1 MDDYC
6 TPRQRVLST
15 ENDHSPSFE
24 ASFEDSPMTRT
35 PITPRSFIKKIN
47 YDTVEIGKE
56 YRIVSKTSVESDS
69 DADSCLTNYDLKQL
83 FQVTQIILER
93 EEDILK
99 SNVYDLNPSRIE
111 AEPSLDSTLLQEEN
125 HALESKNLDNE
136 ITTAVDKLAYGHVSC
151 EEWKMLTPLS
161 NVSKKI
167 KHEADS
173 SFEVYSKDVEKYS
186 RNTHGPSDDRD
197 ENIFYKLMDTL
208 CCYPDKSCATE
219 DR

>member
-24 ASFEDSPMTRT
+24 LSFEDSPMART
-35 PITPRSFIKKIN
+35 PITPRRFKKIN
-47 YDTVEIGKE
+47 YDTVEIRKE
-56 YRIVSKTSVESDS
+56 YRSIASKTSVESDS

-83 FQVTQIILER
+83 FQVTRTILER

-99 SNVYDLNPSRIE
+99 SNAYELNPSRIE
-111 AEPSLDSTLLQEEN
+111 AEPSLDSTLFQEEH
-125 HALESKNLDNE
+125 HALESQNIDSE

-167 KHEADS
+167 KHDADS
-173 SFEVYSKDVEKYS
+173 SFDVNSNDVKNYS
-186 RNTHGPSDDRD
+186 RNTHDQRDDRD

-208 CCYPDKSCATE
+208 CCYPNKSFAT
-219 DR
+219 